1 VSDSWSAQF
10 MGMFES
16 LGLGARFQRGRRYA
30 RIGNVVSLTISASL
44 VVALVRGDDD
54 KVYRARLA
62 LRAFSN
68 GDWAAVERDL
78 ARQAFFT
85 AKLLSGQLP
94 PEIEAVFVKHKLRLF
109 PDTLGELAL
118 DCNCPSWD
126 VPCEHLTAACYVL
139 ADSFDTDPFGIL
151 AWRGRS
157 REELL
162 HRLHQL
168 RGLGSGAPA
177 PPATSARKDPPLPF
191 FGVPDLPRA
200 PVTRPAVPGTIR
212 RPDALLD
219 EAEPLIVNGIFVT
232 EQLRP
237 LYRRLAD

>member
-1 VSDSWSAQF
+1 VSDSQGGWSAQF

-16 LGLGARFQRGRRYA
+16 LGMGSRFQRGRRYA
-30 RIGNVVSLTISASL
+30 RTGNVVSLTISASL

-85 AKLLSGQLP
+85 AKLLAGHLP
-94 PEIEAVFVKHKLRLF
+94 PEIDEVFQQHKLRLF
-109 PDTLGELAL
+109 PDSLGELAL

-168 RGLGSGAPA
+168 RGLGSGAPP
-177 PPATSARKDPPLPF
+177 PPAPAVPALPF

-200 PVTRPAVPGTIR
+200 PVSAPAVPGTVR

-219 EAEPLIVNGIFVT
+219 EAEPLIVNGVSVT

>member
-1 VSDSWSAQF
+1 MSSWSSQF

-16 LGLGARFQRGRRYA
+16 LGMGSRFQRGRRYA
-30 RIGNVVSLTISASL
+30 RVGNVVSLTISASL

-54 KVYRARLA
+54 KLYRARLA

-85 AKLLSGQLP
+85 AKLLAGQLP
-94 PEIEAVFVKHKLRLF
+94 EGIEEVFAAHKLRLF
-109 PDTLGELAL
+109 PDSLGELAL

-151 AWRGRS
+151 AWRGRG

-162 HRLHQL
+162 QRLHQL
-168 RGLGSGAPA
+168 RGLGSGSPAAPPSTPAGPAVPFYGMQDLPKAAPA
-177 PPATSARKDPPLPF
+177 M
-191 FGVPDLPRA
+191 
-200 PVTRPAVPGTIR
+200 PAVPGALR

-219 EAEPLIVNGIFVT
+219 EAEPLVIDGVSVT

-237 LYRRLAD
+237 LYRHL

>member
-1 VSDSWSAQF
+1 MSEPWSAQF

-16 LGLGARFQRGRRYA
+16 LGMGSRFQRGRRYA
-30 RIGNVVSLTISASL
+30 RTGNVVSLTISASL

-94 PEIEAVFVKHKLRLF
+94 TEIIQVFTKHKLRLF

-162 HRLHQL
+162 LRLHQL
-168 RGLGSGAPA
+168 RGLGSGAAA
-177 PPATSARKDPPLPF
+177 PPAAPAKTNIPF
-191 FGVPDLPRA
+191 FGVPDLPPA
-200 PVTRPAVPGTIR
+200 AVTRPAVPGTIR

-219 EAEPLIVNGIFVT
+219 EADPLVVDGVIIT

-237 LYRRLAD
+237 LYRNL